1 MIEDRLALVGL
12 SFMRVVRACLVLVAL
27 LVLARAA
34 GYLVYVYEQ
43 LPTPREVGDLE
54 SKLVHL
60 AWRVQA
66 GVRIYPPWRDYPHV
80 TNFFS
85 PGYFLVVGLI
95 GSITGAGLQGL
106 FVIGRGVTVACALAT
121 AIVLGLVIRRCDGPG
136 AGMIGAIASLGA
148 APMIGAALMVRPDT
162 MAELLGITGFFL
174 ALGRG
179 SRSRLAGVVILVAA
193 ILTKQTAAIFLI
205 AASVALAV
213 SGRPRQAATMLGA
226 GVMAVGVV
234 VAAVSFFEPM
244 FAASLLGE
252 GNTPWDF
259 ANWASQLLELG
270 AAAPDLLVVPVLGLW
285 IWVSDRPR
293 RTTPVILWLAIFGT
307 GLLTAAKLGS
317 GLNYF
322 LGLRVVEAM
331 AIGAIWGASRISR
344 SRSPGG
350 LAAVLLVTALSL
362 VPGTILSVR
371 NAWLSRLDARF
382 YSTTE
387 GKRFLVAQR
396 QFFRLAEDPQVKL
409 LTDSGLL
416 QLHQKERAPF
426 VDPFQFR
433 HMVNSG
439 QIQPDLIQEKLRT
452 ESYDLVI
459 ATADL
464 YRPEYDASTSGFPEV
479 VARAARAHYV
489 PASRQLGLFIY
500 VPRNARRPSPAKGA
514 GAVEDARPDPFVPNH
529 HRLVGLPFQIR
540 PMRTGLPSKTAWSL
554 VNAQ

>member
-1 MIEDRLALVGL
+1 
-12 SFMRVVRACLVLVAL
+12 LVLVAL

-34 GYLVYVYEQ
+34 GYVVYVYEQ

-95 GSITGAGLQGL
+95 GSLTGAGLEGL

-162 MAELLGITGFFL
+162 MAELLGIIGFFL
-174 ALGRG
+174 ALGPG
-179 SRSRLAGVVILVAA
+179 SRSRIAGIIILVAA

-213 SGRPRQAATMLGA
+213 AGRPRQAGTMLAGGA
-226 GVMAVGVV
+226 MAVGVV
-234 VAAVSFFEPM
+234 VAAVSFVEPM
-244 FAASLLGE
+244 FTSSLLGE
-252 GNTPWDF
+252 GRTPWDF
-259 ANWASQLLELG
+259 ANWASQLLELA
-270 AAAPDLLVVPVLGLW
+270 AAAPDLFVVPVLGLW
-285 IWVSDRPR
+285 IWLSDRPR
-293 RTTPVILWLAIFGT
+293 STTPVILWMAILGM

-322 LGLRVVEAM
+322 LSLRVVEAM
-331 AIGAIWGASRISR
+331 AIGAIWGASRHPR
-344 SRSPGG
+344 GRSPAR
-350 LAAVLLVTALSL
+350 LAAVLLVTAGSL
-362 VPGTILSVR
+362 VPGTVLAVR
-371 NAWLSRLDARF
+371 NAWLSRLDASF
-382 YSTTE
+382 YSTPD
-387 GKRFLVAQR
+387 GQRFLVAQR
-396 QFFRLAEDPQVKL
+396 QFLRLAEDPQVQL

-433 HMVNSG
+433 HMVNSR
-439 QIQPDLIQEKLRT
+439 QIHPDLIRDRLRT
-452 ESYDLVI
+452 ESYDMVI
-459 ATADL
+459 TTSDL
-464 YRPEYDASTSGFPEV
+464 SRSAYDTSTSGLPEV
-479 VARAARAHYV
+479 LARVTRAHYL

-500 VPRNARRPSPAKGA
+500 VPRNARRPGS
-514 GAVEDARPDPFVPNH
+514 
-529 HRLVGLPFQIR
+529 VGNRVQP
-540 PMRTGLPSKTAWSL
+540 
-554 VNAQ
+554 